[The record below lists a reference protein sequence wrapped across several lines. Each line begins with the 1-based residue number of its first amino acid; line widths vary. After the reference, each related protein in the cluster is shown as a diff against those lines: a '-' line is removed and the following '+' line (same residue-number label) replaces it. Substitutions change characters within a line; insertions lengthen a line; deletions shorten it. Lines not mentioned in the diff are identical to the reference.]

1 MAKQRKFYQHYN
13 KGDMIYDRYEGRML
27 TVKDCMEFGRVY
39 LCGVSE
45 EDEDGE
51 EIEKEDQLF
60 TFTELSLMEAYQ

>member
-13 KGDMIYDRYEGRML
+13 EGDMIYDTYEGRML
-27 TVKDCMEFGRVY
+27 TVKDCFEDGRVY
-39 LCGVSE
+39 LCSVSE

-51 EIEKEDQLF
+51 EIQKEDQLF